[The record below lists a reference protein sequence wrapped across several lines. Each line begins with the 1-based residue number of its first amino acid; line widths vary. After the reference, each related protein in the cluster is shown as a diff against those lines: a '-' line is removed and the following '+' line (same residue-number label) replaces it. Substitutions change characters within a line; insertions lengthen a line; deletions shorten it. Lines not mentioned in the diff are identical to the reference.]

1 MSETDPHDDQEPPSR
16 GRNRELTITINDCP
30 HGLESPIHEAARET
44 LNTHQIH
51 HGTLDIAILG
61 DAEMRRQHAQWLNE
75 NSTTDVMTFDLRDD
89 DNEDRV
95 EAQLL
100 VCKSVARRRAR
111 SRKTDWHAE
120 LLLYV
125 VHGCLHLCGFDDH
138 TPEESARIHEQED
151 RILQKLGWGPVFSS
165 KGDPDLSGNPDSK
178 PVHGDGS

>member
-1 MSETDPHDDQEPPSR
+1 MSDTDPYDDQEPPSG
-16 GRNRELTITINDCP
+16 GRNRELTITINDSP
-30 HGLESPIHEAARET
+30 DGLESPIRKAARAT
-44 LNTHQIH
+44 LTTHHIR
-51 HGTLDIAILG
+51 HGTLDIAIIG
-61 DAEMRRQHAQWLNE
+61 DAEMRRQHAHWLNQD
-75 NSTTDVMTFDLRDD
+75 STTDVLTFDLRDD
-89 DNEDRV
+89 DVEDRV

-165 KGDPDLSGNPDSK
+165 KGDPGLTDDSDSK
-178 PVHGDGS
+178 ATHGAGS